1 MNNLK
6 ELSEDYEDDEHNIDW
21 RANIFHS
28 KRNNKYIMIK
38 RIGWGS
44 YSSVWLCLK
53 LENKINNS
61 KMYAIKIHNTIDQA
75 EGIREIEVYKKFS
88 KLNIPNTMKFIDE
101 IHINRIID
109 KKKKFI
115 IVWYSI

>member
-21 RANIFHS
+21 RANIFNS

-53 LENKINNS
+53 LENKISNS
-61 KMYAIKIHNTIDQA
+61 KMYAIKIHNTIDNV
-75 EGIREIEVYKKFS
+75 EGIREIEIYKRFRT
-88 KLNIPNTMKFIDE
+88 LDIPFTMKFIDE
-101 IHINRIID
+101 IHINRIINE
-109 KKKKFI
+109 KKNSLLCC
-115 IVWYSI
+115 V